1 MQIETLKKFNKLFSD
16 DNNYLRSRLSL
27 LIPIEVSTEGSSNI
41 DSDLSSAQTSSSSLD
56 GRYPPTAI
64 SNSNFASKISSHHS
78 MNFENQH
85 SKHNNNS
92 AKHLA
97 HSPNKSKSLCDS
109 SQVDNNRD
117 NNTLTTHESVADF
130 LIRIDSSIAKT
141 KNQVEKMSQKNDIN
155 SIEEELF
162 RGSTKRFSTP
172 KLTTSDRSAI
182 SASSSSRHSAFPI
195 FDSDGNVP
203 RVVTSNSNK
212 RKVKSS
218 LKRHAK
224 NQEEI
229 FELWCFLDHVKQLG

>member
-1 MQIETLKKFNKLFSD
+1 MQIETLKKFNKIYSD

-27 LIPIEVSTEGSSNI
+27 LIPIEVSIEGSSNI
-41 DSDLSSAQTSSSSLD
+41 DSDISSAQTSSSSLD

-64 SNSNFASKISSHHS
+64 SNSNFASKISTHHS

-85 SKHNNNS
+85 SKNNNS

-117 NNTLTTHESVADF
+117 SNTLATHETVADF

-141 KNQVEKMSQKNDIN
+141 KNQVEKMSQKNDMN
-155 SIEEELF
+155 SIEEELY
-162 RGSTKRFSTP
+162 RSSTKRFSTP
-172 KLTTSDRSAI
+172 KLTTPSDRSAI
-182 SASSSSRHSAFPI
+182 SASASSRHSAFPL
-195 FDSDGNVP
+195 FDGDGNVP
-203 RVVTSNSNK
+203 RVVTNNSNK

-229 FELWCFLDHVKQLG
+229 FEL